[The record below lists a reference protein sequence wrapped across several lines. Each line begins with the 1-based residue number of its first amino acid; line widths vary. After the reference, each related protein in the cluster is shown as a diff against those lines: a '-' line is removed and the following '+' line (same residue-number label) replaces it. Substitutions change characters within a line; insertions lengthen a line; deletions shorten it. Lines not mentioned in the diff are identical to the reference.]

1 MEREA
6 RSTAAATR
14 PRPLLAYGGLLAG
27 TIALGLATRRVPQ
40 LFPEFVA
47 QYGGDTLWAA
57 MVFWLGALA
66 WRRASTGRLAL
77 GALAISYVV
86 EVSQLYR
93 APWIDALRA
102 SSLGALVLGQGFL
115 WSDLLCYAVGVVL
128 TAVLDAGVTRAAA
141 SPE

>member
-1 MEREA
+1 M
-6 RSTAAATR
+6 
-14 PRPLLAYGGLLAG
+14 
-27 TIALGLATRRVPQ
+27 ATRRVPQ